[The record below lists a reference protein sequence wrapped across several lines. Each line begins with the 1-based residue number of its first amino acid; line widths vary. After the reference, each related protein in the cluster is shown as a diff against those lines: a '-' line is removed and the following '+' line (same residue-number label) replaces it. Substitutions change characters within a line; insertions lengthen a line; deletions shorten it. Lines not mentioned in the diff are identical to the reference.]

1 MRGPQVIDERQAPP
15 RLLETAGPAG
25 DCLREVLA
33 QQELG
38 ERPPRFAVLRERR
51 LRRVRRQRGLALVGL
66 AALALICFRSLHEA
80 EEPSPGI
87 SAELA
92 SRLSG
97 HGEASVPSTSATAT
111 SAGREGEAV
120 VPEAPRKPVPRFE
133 AATSASAKPAAARAT
148 VEPLTRADEHA
159 GAAIGARPVSDDNSG
174 TAKACAELARAG
186 AAERALS
193 CYSELASGN
202 GISAEL
208 ALFERARLE
217 GKVLRRPE
225 RARLTLEEYRR
236 RFPQGSLRAEVML
249 AQIDWLLASGD
260 SARALQLVDEALGS
274 GLLRERTAELER
286 LRTTLTTATAPAA
299 RD

>member
-1 MRGPQVIDERQAPP
+1 VIDERQAPP

-25 DCLREVLA
+25 DCVREVLA

-38 ERPPRFAVLRERR
+38 ERPPRFALLRERR

-66 AALALICFRSLHEA
+66 AALALICFRSLHQA

-97 HGEASVPSTSATAT
+97 HGEASVPSTSATAA
-111 SAGREGEAV
+111 SAGRQGEAV
-120 VPEAPRKPVPRFE
+120 MPEAPYEPVPRFE
-133 AATSASAKPAAARAT
+133 APTSASAKPAAARAT

-159 GAAIGARPVSDDNSG
+159 DAAIGASSVSDDDNSG

-193 CYSELASGN
+193 CYTELASGN

-225 RARLTLEEYRR
+225 RARLTLDEYRR

-286 LRTTLTTATAPAA
+286 LRTTLTTAPAA